1 MPKLSTDTDTDE
13 LLRLCTVELTTTKND
28 RGTGFFVAPGKIITC
43 AHVVNKTQANE
54 IKIRWGEHNITAS
67 NLSLPKDENIDLVI
81 LDILIGET
89 DCYPCVYLG
98 AEANSY
104 DKLYSYGYPTP
115 AHDGD
120 SMGCTCTG
128 LSDAGRI
135 LTLTGHDIRPGFSG
149 APLLNK
155 NTKKVC
161 GIVIQ
166 ERQAVEAKIGGEM
179 ILRATGGLAIP
190 TEVIFAQYPELEKQQ
205 QEFHNNDTRWSQFFS
220 DTPVCL
226 PSNTPYKKFLYSLPE
241 VVDHFQDRHDG
252 VEWIRYFLNHPERVM
267 FLIGREGIGKTQMVS
282 HAIKLLTD
290 INELSENATSDK
302 KEKLNV
308 VNVGYCTLARET
320 LIVSRIFSELCGLL
334 PDNRAEELKAFC
346 RDSKIEIRCK
356 VDKLLSEFSVAQTL
370 VIIDDFDKV
379 LNAENQEIQDQNREL
394 EEILC
399 ALQDYPYPHSVK
411 VIIISGYTP
420 RQSAIL
426 SLENTTVKWLCGLD
440 SPYGEQYLRD
450 LDQDGKLAKYSD
462 EELRAICERIHGFP
476 IAICA
481 LHKTLQL
488 NIVASLKDILN
499 DLDNLVS
506 SNEYRGIIEALI
518 GRVFK
523 SLSSSEK
530 QVMQI
535 LAVYKHPTLL
545 VAVDYVAKQ
554 CQPDINTKAI
564 LNSLGDKQL
573 VNVNRDNKEEAFY
586 FLHSIDAEYALSQIK
601 SSNNS
606 LFTEVNL
613 LHHAANYWTATRES
627 LEKSLDS
634 LNHESLV
641 QHAELALAE
650 FDLRYKA
657 EEYGEAATAL
667 FSIEVSLSQLGQY
680 GVIRRQCELIQDK
693 INDLLLK
700 VKIAILLG
708 TVYLNSGQ
716 YKLAIDSYES
726 GLKTAQKIN
735 NQAFEGICLSNLG
748 NCYYGLGD
756 FDVAIK
762 KHEEALKIARDSQSL
777 EFEAGQLNNIG
788 ICYRSLEQ
796 IDEAIRCY
804 LDGIARKPG
813 NPELEGVLYNN
824 LGICYKERGRV
835 EDMAI
840 GFHKKALAI
849 ARLTQNFELGLQ
861 CYCGLGNCYTTLGQF
876 DRAIKRYEKALVLS
890 EGMKDQT
897 AQGQGS
903 IDFPIRGTTLHSLAE
918 VLIDSEQYEK
928 AIKYAKDGL
937 KIGKDINSPK
947 LKIENGCALAR
958 CYLYQNNLSLAYAQ
972 AMKAKTNEI
981 PEYKYYALGLL
992 GLISLRQG
1000 DHQLA
1005 YKSFREA
1012 LAEIENVLDK
1022 NARNYTALDIK
1033 GLSLTA
1039 LALFSDEKYF
1049 EKAKEAY
1056 KKARR
1061 ISSHAGTVLRAL
1073 RLLHELEII
1082 TSGEKLSEIKVIMT
1096 QLDKNQ
1102 S

>member
-1 MPKLSTDTDTDE
+1 MPKLSINTDTDE
-13 LLRLCTVELTTTKND
+13 LLRLCTVELTTTKGD
-28 RGTGFFVAPGKIITC
+28 RGTGFFVAPGRIITC

-81 LDILIGET
+81 LDISIGET

-128 LSDAGRI
+128 LSDARRI
-135 LTLTGHDIRPGFSG
+135 LTLTGDDIRPGFSG

-166 ERQAVEAKIGGEM
+166 ERQAVKAKIGGE
-179 ILRATGGLAIP
+179 IIFRATGGLAIP
-190 TEVIFAQYPELEKQQ
+190 TEIIFAQYPELEKQQ
-205 QEFHNNDTRWSQFFS
+205 QEFHDRDTRWSQFFS
-220 DTPVCL
+220 DLPLPLPHKQFFYPLPPVDQC
-226 PSNTPYKKFLYSLPE
+226 
-241 VVDHFQDRHDG
+241 FQDRHDG
-252 VEWIRYFLNHPERVM
+252 VEWIRDFLNESNRIM

-282 HAIKLLTD
+282 HAIKLLTG
-290 INELSENATSDK
+290 INELSENASSDK
-302 KEKLNV
+302 EEKEKVNV
-308 VNVGYCTLARET
+308 ANVGYCTLTTES

-334 PDNRAEELKAFC
+334 PDNKTEDLKAFC
-346 RDSKIEIRCK
+346 SDPKIEIGCK
-356 VDKLLSEFSVAQTL
+356 VDKLLSEFQVGQSL
-370 VIIDDFDKV
+370 LILDDFDKII
-379 LNAENQEIQDQNREL
+379 NSETQEIQNRDL
-394 EEILC
+394 EEMLC
-399 ALQDYPYPHSVK
+399 TLRDYPYPHSIK

-426 SLENTTVKWLCGLD
+426 SSEHTILKWLCSLD
-440 SPYGEQYLRD
+440 SPYGEKLMRD
-450 LDQDGKLAKYSD
+450 LDQDGKLANYSD
-462 EELRAICERIHGFP
+462 EDLKIICERIYGFP
-476 IAICA
+476 RA
-481 LHKTLQL
+481 LRLLHMTLQL
-488 NIVASLKDILN
+488 NFIDSSEDILKD
-499 DLDNLVS
+499 LDRLVF
-506 SNEYRGIIEALI
+506 SNEYGDVIKALI

-523 SLSSSEK
+523 SLSQSE
-530 QVMQI
+530 QQIMQI
-535 LAVYKHPTLL
+535 LAVYNRPVLL
-545 VAVDYVAKQ
+545 VAVDYIAKQ
-554 CQPDINTKAI
+554 YQSNINTRYI
-564 LNSLGDKQL
+564 LNLLCDKQL
-573 VNVNRDNKEEAFY
+573 INRVEDKKRVYF

-601 SSNNS
+601 FSNNP
-606 LFTEVNL
+606 LFTEINL
-613 LHHAANYWTATRES
+613 SHHAANYLTATREG
-627 LEKSLDS
+627 LGKSLNG
-634 LNHESLV
+634 LNHESLI
-641 QHAELALAE
+641 QHSELALVE

-657 EEYGEAATAL
+657 REYNEAATAL
-667 FSIEVSLSQLGQY
+667 LSIETSLSQLGQY
-680 GVIRRQCELIQDK
+680 SVIRRQCELIQDK

-726 GLKTAQKIN
+726 GLKTAQEIK
-735 NQAFEGICLSNLG
+735 NQAFEGVCLSNLG
-748 NCYYGLGD
+748 NCYYELGY

-777 EFEAGQLNNIG
+777 ELEANRLNNIG
-788 ICYRSLEQ
+788 ICYQSLEQ
-796 IDEAIRCY
+796 IDEAIQCY
-804 LDGIARKPG
+804 LDGIARKPS
-813 NPELEGVLYNN
+813 NPKLNGILYNN
-824 LGICYKERGRV
+824 LGVCYKERGKV

-840 GFHKKALAI
+840 GLHKQALAI
-849 ARLTQNFELGLQ
+849 ARLTQDIDLKLQ

-876 DRAIKRYEKALVLS
+876 DRAIKIYEKALVPS

-897 AQGQGS
+897 AKGQGS
-903 IDFPIRGTTLHSLAE
+903 IDFPMRGTTLNSLAE

-937 KIGKDINSPK
+937 KIGEDINSPK

-972 AMKAKTNEI
+972 AMTAKKYEI
-981 PEYKYYALGLL
+981 PEHQYYALGLL

-1000 DHQLA
+1000 DQQLA
-1005 YKSFREA
+1005 DKSLREA
-1012 LAEIENVLDK
+1012 LAEIENILDK
-1022 NARNYTALDIK
+1022 NARNSTALDIK

-1039 LALFSDEKYF
+1039 LATFSDEKYF

-1061 ISSHAGTVLRAL
+1061 ISNHAGTVLRAL

-1082 TSGEKLSEIKVIMT
+1082 TSGEKLSEVKVIMT
-1096 QLDKNQ
+1096 QLDKNPP
-1102 S
+1102 

>member
-1 MPKLSTDTDTDE
+1 MSKSDVETSVDEFIKHCVVKLTANS
-13 LLRLCTVELTTTKND
+13 K
-28 RGTGFFVAPGKIITC
+28 RGTGFFVALGKIITC
-43 AHVVNKTQANE
+43 AHVLDKTPANE
-54 IKIRWGEHNITAS
+54 INIQWESKTLTVNRIWRS
-67 NLSLPKDENIDLVI
+67 KEKDLVI
-81 LDILIGET
+81 LDVQIS
-89 DCYPCVYLG
+89 DHPCVYLDT
-98 AEANSY
+98 EAKLNH
-104 DKLYSYGYPTP
+104 KLYSYGYPGQT
-115 AHDGD
+115 HDGF
-120 SMGCTCTG
+120 SLSNCKCGG
-128 LSDAGRI
+128 LVDEDNWLKIDGGNVSSG
-135 LTLTGHDIRPGFSG
+135 LSG
-149 APLLNK
+149 APLLNME
-155 NTKKVC
+155 TKKVC
-161 GIVIQ
+161 GIIVQ
-166 ERQAVEAKIGGEM
+166 ERQETLAYVGRTLVVQEK
-179 ILRATGGLAIP
+179 GGLAIP
-190 TEVIFAQYPELEKQQ
+190 TKIIFDQYPELEKQQ

-308 VNVGYCTLARET
+308 VNVGYFTLARET

-334 PDNRAEELKAFC
+334 PDNKAEELKAFC
-346 RDSKIEIRCK
+346 RDSKIEVRCK

-399 ALQDYPYPHSVK
+399 ALRDYPYPHSVK

-506 SNEYRGIIEALI
+506 SNEYGGIIEALI

-523 SLSSSEK
+523 SLSASEK

-641 QHAELALAE
+641 QHVELALAE

-657 EEYGEAATAL
+657 EEYDEAATAL
-667 FSIEVSLSQLGQY
+667 FSIETSLSQLGQY
-680 GVIRRQCELIQDK
+680 SVIRQRCELIQNK
-693 INDLLLK
+693 VNGLILK
-700 VKIAILLG
+700 TRIADLLG
-708 TVYLNSGQ
+708 TVYQASGKYTQ
-716 YKLAIDSYES
+716 AIDCYES
-726 GLKTAQKIN
+726 
-735 NQAFEGICLSNLG
+735 
-748 NCYYGLGD
+748 
-756 FDVAIK
+756 V
-762 KHEEALKIARDSQSL
+762 LKIAQEINYRELIERCFNNLGYCYYDL
-777 EFEAGQLNNIG
+777 GNFDFAIKEFQKALNMANEIG
-788 ICYRSLEQ
+788 KPELKAYPLNSIGACYESMEQ
-796 IDEAIRCY
+796 IYEAIGFY
-804 LDGIARKPG
+804 QEALGTIHDSK
-813 NPELEGVLYNN
+813 NLKLEGFLYNN
-824 LGICYKERGRV
+824 LGVCYKEQGRI
-835 EDMAI
+835 DMAI
-840 GFHKKALAI
+840 DSHKQALTTIKDKEVDIQAD
-849 ARLTQNFELGLQ
+849 
-861 CYCGLGNCYTTLGQF
+861 CGLGNCYTTLGKF
-876 DRAIKRYEKALVLS
+876 SCAIKMYEKALSLIETMEDWS
-890 EGMKDQT
+890 KKGKGT
-897 AQGQGS
+897 T
-903 IDFPIRGTTLHSLAE
+903 DFPTPSKGTIFQSLAE

-958 CYLYQNNLSLAYAQ
+958 CYLYQNNLSLAYTQ
-972 AMKAKTNEI
+972 AMTAKKYEI

-1000 DHQLA
+1000 DQQLA
-1005 YKSFREA
+1005 DKSLREA

-1039 LALFSDEKYF
+1039 LATFSDEKYF

-1056 KKARR
+1056 KKART
-1061 ISSHAGTVLRAL
+1061 ISNHAGTVLRAL

-1082 TSGEKLSEIKVIMT
+1082 TSGEKLHGIRIIMT
-1096 QLDKNQ
+1096 QLDKKEP
-1102 S
+1102 